1 MNVFGSTLMERGF
14 IQELF
19 IFVLCELT
27 ICLLGTVF
35 YLDIYPSLV
44 SILQS
49 LGGIFTLTW
58 ARVRVFWLYVVTIF
72 LERQAIHMASQNV
85 TPFFR
90 FVEKQPV

>member
-44 SILQS
+44 SILHS

-58 ARVRVFWLYVVTIF
+58 ARVFFWLSVETNF
-72 LERQAIHMASQNV
+72 LERQAIHMVSQNV

>member
-1 MNVFGSTLMERGF
+1 MFLAALSWE
-14 IQELF
+14 EDLF
-19 IFVLCELT
+19 RNSSFFVLCELT

-58 ARVRVFWLYVVTIF
+58 ARVRVFWLYVVTNF